1 ELRLTLAVASEIAPA
16 IRDTASEWAASARA
30 PDNQC
35 VAVDVRPIEPADVA
49 VAITGAAGVT
59 LPGLSSESGSTLVPD
74 VWVPDA
80 TSWLHRVRAVG
91 QSLVPDEAE
100 SIARSPIVIAMPEPV
115 ASTLGWPSERL
126 SWTALLEQVR
136 NNQSMNLGIVEPS
149 RDAAGLSGLMALGAA
164 AGAAGRDADAT
175 TVAIM
180 RTLIRG
186 RTVASEDLLARFP
199 QKADPQAIA
208 AGLTAA
214 PVAERA
220 VIEY

>member
-1 ELRLTLAVASEIAPA
+1 SPARYVDVMAGGRHRTRPRGGPRTRMAVYAAAAVLAVTALVVAIRSGGQVPCVGELRLTLAVASEIAPA

-149 RDAAGLSGLMALGAA
+149 R
-164 AGAAGRDADAT
+164 
-175 TVAIM
+175 
-180 RTLIRG
+180 
-186 RTVASEDLLARFP
+186 
-199 QKADPQAIA
+199 
-208 AGLTAA
+208 
-214 PVAERA
+214 
-220 VIEY
+220 